1 MARLHL
7 ECKLKE
13 AEQVASGAWRLASD
27 DGTHSVSSSFLTS
40 HLSPLT
46 TLLLLIVGLIAS
58 GCGYTIGGAYQH
70 NVQTVYV
77 PIATSEDFRRGP
89 EFQLTEAVQK
99 QIQDRTPFRL
109 TKNDTADTKLTMK
122 IKNIRKNVLGT
133 TAQNDAR
140 ELQVQYAVEFIWE
153 DLRSGR
159 ILAQNKVS
167 IEPEVTRI
175 FTSGEFAP
183 ELGQSLATGTQEA
196 IDKMARQIVDSMQA
210 PW

>member
-1 MARLHL
+1 MGTRFAP
-7 ECKLKE
+7 
-13 AEQVASGAWRLASD
+13 SRLA
-27 DGTHSVSSSFLTS
+27 TRH
-40 HLSPLT
+40 SPLA
-46 TLLLLIVGLIAS
+46 TLSSLLVAAVAGLAAS
-58 GCGYTIGGAYQH
+58 GCGYTIGNAFQH

-99 QIQDRTPFRL
+99 RIQQRTPFRL
-109 TKNDTADTKLTMK
+109 SKDEGADTKLTMK
-122 IKNIRKNVLGT
+122 IKNIRKSVLGT

-140 ELQVQYAVEFIWE
+140 ELQVQYAVEVTWE
-153 DLRSGR
+153 DLRTGR

-167 IEPEVTRI
+167 IEPEVTRL
-175 FTSGEFAP
+175 FASGEFAP

-196 IDKMARQIVDSMQA
+196 IDKMARQVVDMMEA

>member
-1 MARLHL
+1 M
-7 ECKLKE
+7 
-13 AEQVASGAWRLASD
+13 ASGERRVVRK
-27 DGTHSVSSSFLTS
+27 DGTQSVSPSFLATRHAS
-40 HLSPLT
+40 LATLSFS
-46 TLLLLIVGLIAS
+46 LLVAGVAVAFS
-58 GCGYTIGGAYQH
+58 GCGYTIGSAFQH

-99 QIQDRTPFRL
+99 QIQQRTPFRL
-109 TKNDTADTKLTMK
+109 AKDEAADTKLTLK
-122 IKNIRKNVLGT
+122 IKGIHKNVLGT

-140 ELQVQYAVEFIWE
+140 ELQVQYAVDVTWE
-153 DLRSGR
+153 DLRTGR

-167 IEPEVTRI
+167 IEPEVTHL
-175 FTSGEFAP
+175 FASGEFAP

-196 IDKMARQIVDSMQA
+196 IDKMARQIVDMMEA